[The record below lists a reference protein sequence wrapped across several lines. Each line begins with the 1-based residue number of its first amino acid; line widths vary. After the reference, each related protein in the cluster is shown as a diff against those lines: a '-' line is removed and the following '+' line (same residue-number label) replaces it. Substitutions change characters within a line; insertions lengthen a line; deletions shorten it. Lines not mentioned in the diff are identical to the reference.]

1 MHLRVRPLQ
10 VLIELF
16 LLVVAQDLA
25 DLFVGLVAPG
35 PCSSWSVPPGP
46 GRGLLR
52 GHGQRENEYDRDGKQ
67 ANSIHRDSPFPV
79 LS

>member
-25 DLFVGLVAPG
+25 DLFVGLVALG

-46 GRGLLR
+46 VAVCCAATVSAK
-52 GHGQRENEYDRDGKQ
+52 NEYDRDGKQ